1 MIEAKVSVMM
11 LLHMEILFRYILN
24 MIEKLRV
31 LKYISDD
38 DAREVSSMVSE
49 YYFPLRTITCRI
61 DAKEAKDDSV
71 MKVEDDNIDIVFM
84 VKEAIIRNQVKERIL
99 MNRML
104 KNVLDDKAERHNT
117 KLGLM
122 IMDDYDKFCSRIK
135 AADLTC
141 STLQKVK

>member
-1 MIEAKVSVMM
+1 MVEAKVSVIM

-24 MIEKLRV
+24 MIEKLKV

-38 DAREVSSMVSE
+38 DARELSSIVSE

-99 MNRML
+99 SKML

>member
-24 MIEKLRV
+24 MIEKLKV

-49 YYFPLRTITCRI
+49 YYFPLRTITCKI
-61 DAKEAKDDSV
+61 NAKEAKDDSV
-71 MKVEDDNIDIVFM
+71 MRIEDDDIDIVFM

-99 MNRML
+99 NQML
-104 KNVLDDKAERHNT
+104 KNILDDKAERHNT

-122 IMDDYDKFCSRIK
+122 IIDDYDKFCSRIK

>member
-11 LLHMEILFRYILN
+11 LLHMEILFRYIFN

-38 DAREVSSMVSE
+38 DARELSSMVSE
-49 YYFPLRTITCRI
+49 YYFPLRTITCKI
-61 DAKEAKDDSV
+61 NAKEAKDDSV
-71 MKVEDDNIDIVFM
+71 MRIEDDNIDIVFM
-84 VKEAIIRNQVKERIL
+84 VKEAIIKNQVKERIL
-99 MNRML
+99 NQML

-122 IMDDYDKFCSRIK
+122 IVDDYDKFCSRIK

>member
-38 DAREVSSMVSE
+38 DARELSSMVSE
-49 YYFPLRTITCRI
+49 YYFPLRTITCKI
-61 DAKEAKDDSV
+61 NAKEAKDDSV
-71 MKVEDDNIDIVFM
+71 MKIEDDNIDIVFM
-84 VKEAIIRNQVKERIL
+84 VKEAIIKNQVKERIL
-99 MNRML
+99 NQML

-122 IMDDYDKFCSRIK
+122 IVDDYDKFCSRIK